1 MEAMKGGLR
10 VDREAREGLLVR
22 LQGLLAGRPDV
33 TFAFLFGSFLD
44 RDEFRDIDVGIWTA
58 PSASSRVDV
67 ELAADA
73 SAALGV
79 PVDVRRVNDAP
90 VSFLFHVLRGRA
102 LVVRDEDMLAALME
116 RTARE
121 YHDGA
126 PLVRRATQ
134 DAFAR

>member
-1 MEAMKGGLR
+1 MQARLTA
-10 VDREAREGLLVR
+10 DREAREDLLLR
-22 LQGLLAGRPDV
+22 LRDLLDTCPDIAW
-33 TFAFLFGSFLD
+33 AFVFGSFLD
-44 RDEFRDIDVGIWTA
+44 QPAFGDVDVAIWTTPAA
-58 PSASSRVDV
+58 PARLDVALASQV
-67 ELAADA
+67 

-102 LVVRDEDMLAALME
+102 LFVRDEEGLARLME

-121 YHDGA
+121 YHDRA
-126 PLVRRATQ
+126 PLVRQATR